1 MKLSVVRECSNLG
14 LSDEPTLPPGGELHV
29 ANHFRPLHQGLD
41 RRIERAFG
49 PAWSAFRPGATA
61 GMPMDATRT
70 EGGLVLRFDLPGIN
84 PDSLDVT
91 VDRGVLTVSATRDEE
106 LAEGEKPYVRE
117 RATGTFSRRIRLG
130 DAIDSAAVE
139 AGYEHG
145 VLTVRVPVAEA
156 AKPRKVEIQTEAPK
170 GLAA

>member
-1 MKLSVVRECSNLG
+1 MSPHCHLEASFMLLTTFDPFTR
-14 LSDEPTLPPGGELHV
+14 D
-29 ANHFRPLHQGLD
+29 FD

-49 PAWSAFRPGATA
+49 PAWSAFRPGTAA

-70 EGGLVLRFDLPGIN
+70 DAGLVLRFDLPGI
-84 PDSLDVT
+84 DAESLDVT
-91 VDRGVLTVSATRDEE
+91 VDRGVLTVSATRSEE

-117 RATGTFSRRIRLG
+117 RVTGTLSRRIRLG

-139 AGYEHG
+139 AGYSDG
-145 VLTVRVPVAEA
+145 VLTVRVPLAEA

-170 GLAA
+170 GLTA

>member
-1 MKLSVVRECSNLG
+1 MLLTTFDPFTR
-14 LSDEPTLPPGGELHV
+14 D
-29 ANHFRPLHQGLD
+29 FD

-49 PAWSAFRPGATA
+49 PAWSAFRPGAT

-70 EGGLVLRFDLPGIN
+70 ESGLVLRFDLPGID

-91 VDRGVLTVSATRDEE
+91 VDRGVLTVSAKRDEE

-117 RATGTFSRRIRLG
+117 RVTGTFSRRIRLG

-139 AGYEHG
+139 AGYSRG
-145 VLTVRVPVAEA
+145 VLTVRVPLAEA

-170 GLAA
+170 GLTA

>member
-1 MKLSVVRECSNLG
+1 MLLTTFDPFTR
-14 LSDEPTLPPGGELHV
+14 D
-29 ANHFRPLHQGLD
+29 FD

-49 PAWSAFRPGATA
+49 PAWSSFRPGTAA

-70 EGGLVLRFDLPGIN
+70 EDGLVLRFDLPGID
-84 PDSLDVT
+84 PDSIEVT
-91 VDRGVLTVSATRDEE
+91 VDRGVLSVSAKRDEE

-117 RATGTFSRRIRLG
+117 RVTGTFSRRIRLG
-130 DAIDSAAVE
+130 SAIDSDKVE
-139 AGYEHG
+139 AGYSRG